1 MVGFRRVL
9 VLLAALAMTAPAM
22 ADLPAAREA
31 YAAGDFVRAET
42 LASADRSAEG
52 HALAAGAALAL
63 LMADRAEN
71 RRAVA
76 GRLSTHARAAIA
88 ADESLAEAHL
98 RMAAAIGF
106 EGRYTGTLRAFMRR
120 LPQQGRT
127 HIERA
132 ATLDPADPWVQALLG
147 AWHMEVVRRGGGRAL
162 GASLAEGMEAYTQ
175 AVEAAPDDPVIA
187 YFFGVALLTSEE
199 TAYIEAA
206 RSQLARASQMAP
218 RNGLDAGLDAAIIA
232 RARTLLRAL
241 EDDPAYASRLAVA
254 EMER

>member
-1 MVGFRRVL
+1 MAGVKHLMAVL
-9 VLLAALAMTAPAM
+9 VVLALSAPAM

-42 LASADRSAEG
+42 LASADPSAEAQ
-52 HALAAGAALAL
+52 ALAAGAALAL
-63 LMADRAEN
+63 LVADRAEN
-71 RRAVA
+71 RRNVA
-76 GRLSTHARAAIA
+76 DRLARHARAAIA

-120 LPQQGRT
+120 LPQQGKT

-132 ATLDPADPWVQALLG
+132 MALDGDDPWGPAMLG
-147 AWHMEVVRRGGGRAL
+147 AWHFEVVRRGGGRAL
-162 GASLAEGMEAYTQ
+162 GARLEDGMEAYGQ
-175 AVEAAPDDPVIA
+175 AIASAPDDPVIA
-187 YFFGVALLTSEE
+187 YFFAVALLASGE
-199 TAYIEAA
+199 AVYLDAA
-206 RSQLARASQMAP
+206 RAQLARSADLSP
-218 RNGLDAGLDAAIIA
+218 REGLDAALDTVISA

-241 EDDPAYASRLAVA
+241 EDDPAHAARLAVA